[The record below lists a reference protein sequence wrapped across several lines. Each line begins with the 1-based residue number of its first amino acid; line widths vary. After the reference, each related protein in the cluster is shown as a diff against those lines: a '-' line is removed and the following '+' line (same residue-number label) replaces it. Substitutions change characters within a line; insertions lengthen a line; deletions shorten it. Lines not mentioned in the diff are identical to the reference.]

1 MARPSLVYEVV
12 IEEIKRRVADGELR
26 PGEQLPSVQQLAR
39 ELHVGTS
46 SVREAL
52 RVLAA
57 TKVVRIEH
65 GRGVF
70 VSANPPAADE
80 LRGRFTATEV
90 ASLSYLV
97 EARRIIEPEVAAS
110 KASGPASAGVIVPPR
125 IVPSIW
131 VARA

>member
-1 MARPSLVYEVV
+1 MPRPSLVYEVV

-57 TKVVRIEH
+57 THVVRIEH

-70 VSANPPAADE
+70 VSAQPPAADA
-80 LRGRFTATEV
+80 LRERFTPAEV

-97 EARRIIEPEVAAS
+97 EARRIIEPEVAAL
-110 KASGPASAGVIVPPR
+110 AAERATPAQVER
-125 IVPSIW
+125 LQEY
-131 VARA
+131 AR